1 MEEKSDLY
9 RSDIK
14 SQTIYDRVLSYINTK
29 YDIRFNIIALELE
42 IKLKKSKS
50 EWQEINMNSLL
61 IELVQSGNNINMNK
75 LETLVKSD
83 HILEYNPFG
92 EYFSSLPPWD
102 GIDHISNLCSF
113 IRTTEDNLFAY
124 HFEKWITRSVKCALE
139 EGKINK
145 QCLVLYNTIQNSGK
159 STFLQFLIPTSM
171 KKYYTEDISVD
182 KDGLIALCKS
192 LIVNIEEM
200 SIMSKT
206 DINILKAFI
215 SKNSVNTRLPYARK
229 TELMSRTCSFVGS
242 TNKIDLL
249 SDESGSV
256 RWLIF
261 EVLNINF
268 KYKNE
273 INIDNVWAQAYFNAY
288 ERINYNPE
296 LTSADII
303 ENEKRNEKYSIIS
316 MEQDIISTY
325 FEKSTDPDH
334 FLTATDIVLAMNNAL
349 GLTLNNVKVG
359 KALTG
364 LKYQR
369 IKHPK
374 LQTYGYLIKRK
385 D

>member
-1 MEEKSDLY
+1 MEEKHGLY

-42 IKLKKSKS
+42 IKLKTSKS
-50 EWQEINMNSLL
+50 EWQEINLNSLL

-83 HILEYNPFG
+83 FILNYNPFLQ
-92 EYFSSLPPWD
+92 YFNSLPKWNGFD
-102 GIDHISNLCSF
+102 YIGHLCSM
-113 IRTTEDNLFAY
+113 IQTTEDDLFAY
-124 HFEKWITRSVKCALE
+124 HFEKWITRAVKCALE
-139 EGKINK
+139 DGKVNK

-159 STFLQFLIPTSM
+159 STFLQFLIPKSM

-215 SKNSVNTRLPYARK
+215 SKNNVNARLPYARK

-268 KYKNE
+268 KYSSE
-273 INIDNVWAQAYFNAY
+273 INMDKVWAQAYYNAY
-288 ERINYNPE
+288 ERKNYNPE
-296 LTSADII
+296 LTSKDII

-325 FEKSTDPDH
+325 FEKSTDSDH

-349 GLTLNNVKVG
+349 GLTLNNVKIG

-385 D
+385 

>member
-1 MEEKSDLY
+1 MEEKFGLY

-14 SQTIYDRVLSYINTK
+14 SQTIYDRVLSYINKK

-42 IKLKKSKS
+42 IKLKTSKS
-50 EWQEINMNSLL
+50 EWQDINMNSLL

-83 HILEYNPFG
+83 YILKYNPFW
-92 EYFSSLPPWD
+92 EYFSSLPSWD
-102 GIDHISNLCSF
+102 GIDHISHLCSL

-139 EGKINK
+139 EGKVNK

-159 STFLQFLIPTSM
+159 STFLQFLIPNSM

-215 SKNSVNTRLPYARK
+215 SKNSVNARLPYARK

-261 EVLNINF
+261 EVLHINF
-268 KYKNE
+268 KYSSE

-288 ERINYNPE
+288 ERKNYNPE
-296 LTSADII
+296 LTSSDII

-316 MEQDIISTY
+316 MEQEIISAY
-325 FEKSTDPDH
+325 FEKSTDSEH

-349 GLTLNNVKVG
+349 GLTLTNIKVG

-385 D
+385 E

>member
-1 MEEKSDLY
+1 MEEQSGLY

-14 SQTIYDRVLSYINTK
+14 SQTIYDRVLSYINKK

-42 IKLKKSKS
+42 IKLKTSKSK
-50 EWQEINMNSLL
+50 WQDINMNSLL

-83 HILEYNPFG
+83 YILKYNPFR

-102 GIDHISNLCSF
+102 GIDHISHLCSL

-139 EGKINK
+139 EGKVNK

-159 STFLQFLIPTSM
+159 STFLQFLIPNSM

-192 LIVNIEEM
+192 LIINIEEM
-200 SIMSKT
+200 SIMTKT

-215 SKNSVNTRLPYARK
+215 SKNSVNARLPYARK

-261 EVLNINF
+261 EVLHINF
-268 KYKNE
+268 KYSTE
-273 INIDNVWAQAYFNAY
+273 INIDNVWAQAYYNAY
-288 ERINYNPE
+288 ERKNYNPE
-296 LTSADII
+296 LTSTDII

-316 MEQDIISTY
+316 MEQEIISAY
-325 FEKSTDPDH
+325 FEKSSDSEH

-349 GLTLNNVKVG
+349 GLTLNNMKIG

-364 LKYQR
+364 LKYQK

-385 D
+385 E

>member
-1 MEEKSDLY
+1 MDKNSDLY

-29 YDIRFNIIALELE
+29 YDIRFNTIALELE
-42 IKLKKSKS
+42 IKLKTSKS
-50 EWQEINMNSLL
+50 QWQDINLNSLL
-61 IELVQSGNNINMNK
+61 IELVQSGMNINMNK

-83 HILEYNPFG
+83 LILKYNPFW
-92 EYFSSLPPWD
+92 EYFSSLPKWD
-102 GIDHISNLCSF
+102 GIDHIRHLCSL
-113 IRTTEDNLFAY
+113 IKTTEDNLFTY

-139 EGKINK
+139 EGKVNK

-159 STFLQFLIPTSM
+159 STFLQFLIPNSM

-192 LIVNIEEM
+192 LIINIEEM

-215 SKNSVNTRLPYARK
+215 SKNSVNARLPYARK

-261 EVLNINF
+261 EVLHIDFN
-268 KYKNE
+268 YKSE
-273 INIDNVWAQAYFNAY
+273 ININNIWAQAYFNAY
-288 ERINYNPE
+288 ERKNYNPE
-296 LTSADII
+296 LTSTDII

-316 MEQDIISTY
+316 MEQEIISTY
-325 FEKSTDPDH
+325 FEKSTDSEQ

-349 GLTLNNVKVG
+349 GLKLNNVKVG

-385 D
+385 E